1 MKAQTTL
8 KTTITVFTLAALLA
22 ACGVPPREANTTAG
36 NPASTQSAANRVAVE
51 ELPVPAPMPPP
62 RMLVPAPIA
71 LPNVSTANV
80 ATDTA
85 MVAPNSPPFQGYAK
99 LAYAPMAFMAAPA
112 NTERYAHFEQN
123 PVHVA
128 AREPVSTFSLDVD
141 TASYANLRRFLRSGE
156 LPPEDAVRVEE
167 LVNYFPYDYPD
178 TRGPH
183 PFSVGTEVARAPWNP
198 EHLLVRI
205 AVKAQEPGTTAT
217 ALPPANLVFLVDV
230 SGSMDEPDK
239 LPLVQA
245 SLRLLVKQLRPVDRV
260 SLVVYAGRTAVEL
273 PATPGNQ
280 QAKIL
285 TAIGRLNAEGSTNG
299 GAALQLAYEQA
310 RAGFIAGGINR
321 ILMATDGDFNVG
333 VTSNNALEE
342 RIRRERDS
350 GISLSMLAFGTGNLN
365 DALMEQLADQ
375 GNGNYSYIDSVDE
388 ARKVL
393 VTELGATL
401 HTVAKDAKVQ
411 VEFNPA
417 RVAEYRLLGY
427 ENRLLREEDFRNDRV
442 DAGEVG
448 AGHTVTALY
457 EVTPVGAATL
467 HGKRRYAEPATSA
480 ASTASTASSVRATTS
495 EQNLLAN
502 ELGEVRVRY
511 QPAPTSD
518 HSRTSTSSNKSTAAA
533 ALEFSQPI
541 LAPAKLEAGSTD
553 LRFAAAVAGFGELLR
568 GGRYQGQWS
577 YDDAAG
583 LARGALG
590 RDTGGW
596 RAEFVRLVQVAES
609 LGTRPS
615 TADGAE

>member
-1 MKAQTTL
+1 MEKHIAAPAM
-8 KTTITVFTLAALLA
+8 LA
-22 ACGVPPREANTTAG
+22 NI
-36 NPASTQSAANRVAVE
+36 ASP
-51 ELPVPAPMPPP
+51 L
-62 RMLVPAPIA
+62 
-71 LPNVSTANV
+71 
-80 ATDTA
+80 
-85 MVAPNSPPFQGYAK
+85 
-99 LAYAPMAFMAAPA
+99 AFMASPAFAPA
-112 NTERYAHFEQN
+112 NTERYGHFEQN

-167 LVNYFPYDYPD
+167 LVNYFPYDYPAAS
-178 TRGPH
+178 GPH
-183 PFSVGTEVARAPWNP
+183 PFGVGTEVARAPWNP

-205 AVKAQEPGTTAT
+205 GVKAQEPGAAQT

-230 SGSMDEPDK
+230 SGSMDEPNK

-245 SLRLLVKQLRPVDRV
+245 SLRMLVKQLRSVDRV

-285 TAIGRLNAEGSTNG
+285 AAIGRLNAEGSTNG

-333 VTSNNALEE
+333 VTSNSALEE

-350 GISLSMLAFGTGNLN
+350 GVSLSMLAFGAGNLN

-393 VTELGATL
+393 VTEMGATL
-401 HTVAKDAKVQ
+401 HTVAKDVKVQ

-427 ENRLLREEDFRNDRV
+427 ENRLLREENFRNDRV
-442 DAGEVG
+442 DAGHLAVAVLDGDLPLAVRPDPVPLRVG
-448 AGHTVTALY
+448 LPEPRQLAHERVAVLD
-457 EVTPVGAATL
+457 
-467 HGKRRYAEPATSA
+467 RR
-480 ASTASTASSVRATTS
+480 RH
-495 EQNLLAN
+495 
-502 ELGEVRVRY
+502 ELGGLVDGVAEHHSLIAGTLLLVESVALVHTLRDVRGLLLERDHDCAGIPVEALVRVVEPDVGDHLADDLGKVDLDLRRRGDF
-511 QPAPTSD
+511 TSD
-518 HSRTSTSSNKSTAAA
+518 HDQTG
-533 ALEFSQPI
+533 LHE
-541 LAPAKLEAGSTD
+541 
-553 LRFAAAVAGFGELLR
+553 
-568 GGRYQGQWS
+568 
-577 YDDAAG
+577 G
-583 LARGALG
+583 LAGHARTHVL
-590 RDTGGW
+590 
-596 RAEFVRLVQVAES
+596 
-609 LGTRPS
+609 P
-615 TADGAE
+615 

>member
-1 MKAQTTL
+1 
-8 KTTITVFTLAALLA
+8 AALLA
-22 ACGVPPREANTTAG
+22 ACAEPPRQTAASNPALSSAPPELPAPPTLAPIPPPPPMVVPPPLIEPT
-36 NPASTQSAANRVAVE
+36 VV
-51 ELPVPAPMPPP
+51 
-62 RMLVPAPIA
+62 
-71 LPNVSTANV
+71 
-80 ATDTA
+80 TDTA
-85 MVAPNSPPFQGYAK
+85 MVAPSPSPVMAYAK
-99 LAYAPMAFMAAPA
+99 LAYAPMGFIASPGFVAE
-112 NTERYAHFEQN
+112 NTERYDHREQN

-128 AREPVSTFSLDVD
+128 ASDPVSTFSLDVD
-141 TASYANLRRFLRSGE
+141 TASYANVRRFLRHGE

-167 LVNYFPYDYPD
+167 LVNYFPYDYPAAQ
-178 TRGPH
+178 GPH
-183 PFSVGTEVARAPWNP
+183 PFGVGTEVARAPWNP

-205 AVKAQEPGTTAT
+205 GVKAQEPGAAT
-217 ALPPANLVFLVDV
+217 NAMPPANLVFLVDV

-245 SLRLLVKQLRPVDRV
+245 SLRMLVKQLRAVDRV

-280 QAKIL
+280 HHKIL
-285 TAIGRLNAEGSTNG
+285 AAINRLSADGSTNG

-333 VTSNNALEE
+333 VTSQTALEA
-342 RIRRERDS
+342 RIRRERES
-350 GISLSMLAFGTGNLN
+350 GVSLSMLAFGTGNLN

-393 VTELGATL
+393 VTEMGATL
-401 HTVAKDAKVQ
+401 HTVAKDVKVQ

-427 ENRLLREEDFRNDRV
+427 ENRLLREEDFRNDKV

-467 HGKRRYAEPATSA
+467 HGERRYAAPAHT
-480 ASTASTASSVRATTS
+480 ATTAT
-495 EQNLLAN
+495 LAN
-502 ELGEVRVRY
+502 ELGEVRIRY
-511 QPAPTSD
+511 QPMPSHENTTPRSGKDQPASA
-518 HSRTSTSSNKSTAAA
+518 S
-533 ALEFSQPI
+533 LEFSQPI
-541 LAPAKLEAGSTD
+541 VAHPQVTTGSTD

-568 GGRYQGQWS
+568 GGRYLGDWS
-577 YDDAAG
+577 QNDAVT
-583 LARGALG
+583 LAKGALG
-590 RDTGGW
+590 TDAGGW
-596 RAEFVRLVQVAES
+596 RAEFVRLAQMAAS
-609 LGTRPS
+609 LETRAS
-615 TADGAE
+615 TSDGAQ

>member
-8 KTTITVFTLAALLA
+8 KTAITALATVTLFV
-22 ACGVPPREANTTAG
+22 ACGVPPREASTAAG
-36 NPASTQSAANRVAVE
+36 NRASPPNAASSVLAD
-51 ELPVPAPMPPP
+51 APPP
-62 RMLVPAPIA
+62 PPPIQAPVALMEKHIAAPAMLANIA
-71 LPNVSTANV
+71 
-80 ATDTA
+80 
-85 MVAPNSPPFQGYAK
+85 SP
-99 LAYAPMAFMAAPA
+99 LAFMASPAFAPA
-112 NTERYAHFEQN
+112 NTERYGHFEQN

-167 LVNYFPYDYPD
+167 LVNYFPYDYPAAK
-178 TRGPH
+178 GPH
-183 PFSVGTEVARAPWNP
+183 PFGVGTEVARAPWNP

-205 AVKAQEPGTTAT
+205 GVKAQELGAAQT

-230 SGSMDEPDK
+230 SGSMDEPNK

-245 SLRLLVKQLRPVDRV
+245 SLRMLVKQLRSVDRV

-285 TAIGRLNAEGSTNG
+285 AAIGRLNAEGSTNG

-333 VTSNNALEE
+333 VTSNSALEE

-350 GISLSMLAFGTGNLN
+350 GVSLSMLAFGAGNLN

-375 GNGNYSYIDSVDE
+375 GNGNYSYIESVDE

-393 VTELGATL
+393 VTEMGATL
-401 HTVAKDAKVQ
+401 HTVAKDVKVQ

-467 HGKRRYAEPATSA
+467 HGERRYGAATAASATAAAAPATA
-480 ASTASTASSVRATTS
+480 
-495 EQNLLAN
+495 LAN

-511 QPAPTSD
+511 LPLQTSD
-518 HSRTSTSSNKSTAAA
+518 RNAAQSGEHQSANSKTAPST

-541 LAPAKLEAGSTD
+541 VAPEKITAGSTD
-553 LRFAAAVAGFGELLR
+553 LRFAAAVASFGELLR
-568 GGRYQGQWS
+568 GGRYQAKWS
-577 YDDAAG
+577 YGDTAT

-590 RDTGGW
+590 TDAGGW
-596 RAEFVRLVQVAES
+596 RAEFVRLVQVAEG
-609 LGTRPS
+609 LGARPS

>member
-1 MKAQTTL
+1 MKAQPTAKHGNATRAA
-8 KTTITVFTLAALLA
+8 ITALALAALLA
-22 ACGVPPREANTTAG
+22 ACAEPPRQTAASNPALSSAPPELPAPSTLAPVPP
-36 NPASTQSAANRVAVE
+36 
-51 ELPVPAPMPPP
+51 PPP
-62 RMLVPAPIA
+62 MVVPPPLIE
-71 LPNVSTANV
+71 PTVV
-80 ATDTA
+80 TDTA
-85 MVAPNSPPFQGYAK
+85 MVAPSPSPVMAYAK
-99 LAYAPMAFMAAPA
+99 LAYAPMGFIASPGFVAE
-112 NTERYAHFEQN
+112 NTERYDHREQN

-128 AREPVSTFSLDVD
+128 ASDPVSTFSLDVD
-141 TASYANLRRFLRSGE
+141 TASYANVRRFLRHGE

-167 LVNYFPYDYPD
+167 LVNYFPYDYPAAQ
-178 TRGPH
+178 GPH
-183 PFSVGTEVARAPWNP
+183 PFGVGTEVARAPWNP

-205 AVKAQEPGTTAT
+205 GVKAQEPGAAT
-217 ALPPANLVFLVDV
+217 NAMPPANLVFLVDV

-245 SLRLLVKQLRPVDRV
+245 SLRMLVKQLRAVDRV

-280 QAKIL
+280 HHKIL
-285 TAIGRLNAEGSTNG
+285 AAINRLSADGSTNG

-333 VTSNNALEE
+333 VTSNTALEE

-350 GISLSMLAFGTGNLN
+350 GVSLSMLAFGTGNLN

-393 VTELGATL
+393 VTEMGATL
-401 HTVAKDAKVQ
+401 HTVAKDVKVQ

-427 ENRLLREEDFRNDRV
+427 ENRLLREEDFRNDKV

-467 HGKRRYAEPATSA
+467 HGERRYAAPATA
-480 ASTASTASSVRATTS
+480 APAHTATAATAT
-495 EQNLLAN
+495 LAN

-511 QPAPTSD
+511 
-518 HSRTSTSSNKSTAAA
+518 RSTSSAS
-533 ALEFSQPI
+533 LEFSQPI
-541 LAPAKLEAGSTD
+541 VAPSPVTTGSTD

-568 GGRYQGQWS
+568 GGRYLGDWS
-577 YDDAAG
+577 QNDAVT
-583 LARGALG
+583 LAKGALG
-590 RDTGGW
+590 TDAGGW
-596 RAEFVRLVQVAES
+596 RAEFVRLAQVAAS
-609 LGTRPS
+609 LETHPS
-615 TADGAE
+615 TSDGAQ

>member
-1 MKAQTTL
+1 MKTQTTL
-8 KTTITVFTLAALLA
+8 KTAITVLATVTLFV
-22 ACGVPPREANTTAG
+22 ACGVPPREASTTAG
-36 NPASTQSAANRVAVE
+36 NPASTQSAPNRMAIAE
-51 ELPVPAPMPPP
+51 PPA
-62 RMLVPAPIA
+62 PAPIPPVP
-71 LPNVSTANV
+71 LMEVIV
-80 ATDTA
+80 ADSA
-85 MVAPNSPPFQGYAK
+85 MVAPSPSSVMAYAK
-99 LAYAPMAFMAAPA
+99 LAYGPA
-112 NTERYAHFEQN
+112 GIIASPTFVPNTTERYAHFEQN

-128 AREPVSTFSLDVD
+128 ARDPVSTFSLDVD
-141 TASYANLRRFLRSGE
+141 TASYANVRRFLRQGE

-167 LVNYFPYDYPD
+167 LVNYFPYDYPAA
-178 TRGPH
+178 RGPH
-183 PFSVGTEVARAPWNP
+183 PFGVGTEVARAPWNS

-205 AVKAQEPGTTAT
+205 AVKAQEPGTTVT
-217 ALPPANLVFLVDV
+217 AIPPANLVFLVDV
-230 SGSMDEPDK
+230 SGSMDERDK

-245 SLRLLVKQLRPVDRV
+245 SLRMLVKQLRAEDRV

-280 QAKIL
+280 HAKIL
-285 TAIGRLNAEGSTNG
+285 AAIARLNAEGSTNG

-333 VTSNNALEE
+333 VTSNSALEA

-401 HTVAKDAKVQ
+401 HTVAKDVKVQ

-480 ASTASTASSVRATTS
+480 ASDAQATATATASEHS
-495 EQNLLAN
+495 LLAN

-518 HSRTSTSSNKSTAAA
+518 HRRTGTSSKKSTAAT

-568 GGRYQGQWS
+568 GGRYQSQWS
-577 YDDAAG
+577 YDAAAG

-596 RAEFVRLVQVAES
+596 RAEFVRLVQVAEG
-609 LGTRPS
+609 LGARPS

>member
-1 MKAQTTL
+1 M
-8 KTTITVFTLAALLA
+8 LA
-22 ACGVPPREANTTAG
+22 ACGAPPREAGLGTNT
-36 NPASTQSAANRVAVE
+36 PASTQSAGAHTAAN
-51 ELPVPAPMPPP
+51 ELPTPPIATAVAPLPPP
-62 RMLVPAPIA
+62 LPPPPVLEPVPFTAPT
-71 LPNVSTANV
+71 VFS
-80 ATDTA
+80 DTA
-85 MVAPNSPPFQGYAK
+85 MMAPSPPPSPAHAK
-99 LAYAPMAFMAAPA
+99 LAYASMAFMAAPAVAPA
-112 NTERYAHFEQN
+112 NTERYAHHAQN
-123 PVHVA
+123 PVHVT

-141 TASYANLRRFLRSGE
+141 TASYANLRRFLRHGE

-167 LVNYFPYDYPD
+167 LVNYFPYDYPAAK
-178 TRGPH
+178 GPH
-183 PFSVGTEVARAPWNP
+183 PFGIGTEVARAPWNP
-198 EHLLVRI
+198 AHLLVRI
-205 AVKAQEPGTTAT
+205 GVKAQDPAAVQTAM
-217 ALPPANLVFLVDV
+217 PPANLVFLVDV

-245 SLRLLVKQLRPVDRV
+245 SLRMLVKQLRAIDRV

-280 QAKIL
+280 HAKIL
-285 TAIGRLNAEGSTNG
+285 AAIGRLNAEGSTNG

-333 VTSNNALEE
+333 ITSNSALEE

-350 GISLSMLAFGTGNLN
+350 GVSLSMLAFGSGNLN

-393 VTELGATL
+393 VTEMGATL
-401 HTVAKDAKVQ
+401 HTVAKDVKVQ

-427 ENRLLREEDFRNDRV
+427 ENRLLREEDFRNDRI

-467 HGKRRYAEPATSA
+467 HGERRYAAAATN
-480 ASTASTASSVRATTS
+480 TLGTASSARLPVSDDA
-495 EQNLLAN
+495 LLAA

-511 QPAPTSD
+511 LPVQKREHNATRSGTNQTAPAAQTPS
-518 HSRTSTSSNKSTAAA
+518 A

-541 LAPAKLEAGSTD
+541 FAPVKLESGSAD
-553 LRFAAAVAGFGELLR
+553 LRFAAAVASFGELLR

-577 YDDAAG
+577 YDDTAK

-590 RDTGGW
+590 ADTGGW
-596 RAEFVRLVQVAES
+596 RAEFVRLVQVAEG

-615 TADGAE
+615 TTDGAE